1 MTSSF
6 PIDYNMADP
15 VFYLQMVVNSAV
27 TVSVTLVALFVGMM
41 MKSTK
46 ATIVASFV
54 LVFLTQG
61 NIGTFT
67 LKDNVVFL
75 TILMLVSIAF
85 AFLSVYKVETKDLM

>member
-46 ATIVASFV
+46 ATIVDSFV

-67 LKDNVVFL
+67 LRDNVVFL

>member
-1 MTSSF
+1 
-6 PIDYNMADP
+6 MADP

-46 ATIVASFV
+46 ATIVDSFV

-67 LKDNVVFL
+67 LRDNVVFL

>member
-1 MTSSF
+1 MTSSL

-46 ATIVASFV
+46 ATIVDSFV

-67 LKDNVVFL
+67 LRDNVVFL

>member
-1 MTSSF
+1 
-6 PIDYNMADP
+6 MADP

-46 ATIVASFV
+46 ATIVDSFV

-67 LKDNVVFL
+67 LRDNVVFL
-75 TILMLVSIAF
+75 TILILVSIAF

>member
-1 MTSSF
+1 
-6 PIDYNMADP
+6 MADP
-15 VFYLQMVVNSAV
+15 VFYLQMVINSAV

-46 ATIVASFV
+46 ATIVDSFV

-67 LKDNVVFL
+67 LRDNVVFL

>member
-1 MTSSF
+1 
-6 PIDYNMADP
+6 MADP
-15 VFYLQMVVNSAV
+15 VFYLQMVINSAV

-46 ATIVASFV
+46 ATIVDSFV

-67 LKDNVVFL
+67 LRDNVVFL

-85 AFLSVYKVETKDLM
+85 AFLSVYKVETKGLM

>member
-1 MTSSF
+1 
-6 PIDYNMADP
+6 MADP
-15 VFYLQMVVNSAV
+15 VFYLQMVINSAV
-27 TVSVTLVALFVGMM
+27 PVSVTLVALFVGMM

-46 ATIVASFV
+46 ATIVDSFV

-67 LKDNVVFL
+67 LRDNVVFL